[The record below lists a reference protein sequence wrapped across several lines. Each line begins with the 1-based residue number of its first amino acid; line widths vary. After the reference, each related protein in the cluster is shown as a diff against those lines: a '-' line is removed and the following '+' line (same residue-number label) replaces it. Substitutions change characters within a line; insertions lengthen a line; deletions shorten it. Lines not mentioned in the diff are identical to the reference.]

1 MKKFLG
7 LLALGLTIVSTN
19 LIGAEVTILHT
30 NDLHAHVE
38 PFLFRGLDAN
48 RKVGGFA
55 NITTYV
61 KSVKE
66 QEKGKREVLFLDA
79 GDYFTGPYISSL
91 TEGEAVIDIMNTMGF
106 DAATIGNH
114 EFDHGWENGREK
126 LKQATFPLLLG
137 NVYEDKTDLVVLLV
151 HQGIPARQSSFG
163 GDDVERALK
172 TDIDMAKNIPG
183 IDILVTGHA
192 HQGTPEPIKVNDTLI
207 VSTNGQGSQVGRLD
221 FTYDE
226 KTGKIT
232 KYNGKL
238 VTIYDDEI
246 TPDTKTQESIDKW
259 KNKID
264 GITSKVIGKTDKT
277 LTRSYGTESLLGNL
291 FADSLMEAGKEFGSQ
306 FAVTNSGGIRND
318 IESGE
323 ITFGSIM
330 SAAPF
335 PNELTVLDLTGA
347 QVETMFEHAAGLT
360 NGVLQVSS
368 EIRMTYDPEKEVGK
382 RITKLTVNGENI
394 DKNKKY
400 RVATNDFLAN
410 GGDGFSSFLEGTNRV
425 GKGGYMVYSAMID
438 YISKRGTVSPKLE
451 ERVITVK

>member
-7 LLALGLTIVSTN
+7 LLALGL
-19 LIGAEVTILHT
+19 TILHT

-48 RKVGGFA
+48 RKVGRFA

-151 HQGIPARQSSFG
+151 HQ
-163 GDDVERALK
+163 V
-172 TDIDMAKNIPG
+172 
-183 IDILVTGHA
+183 
-192 HQGTPEPIKVNDTLI
+192 TPEPIKANDTLI
-207 VSTNGQGSQVGRLD
+207 VSTNGQISQVERLD
-221 FTYDE
+221 SSYNE

-232 KYNGKL
+232 
-238 VTIYDDEI
+238 
-246 TPDTKTQESIDKW
+246 
-259 KNKID
+259 
-264 GITSKVIGKTDKT
+264 
-277 LTRSYGTESLLGNL
+277 
-291 FADSLMEAGKEFGSQ
+291 
-306 FAVTNSGGIRND
+306 
-318 IESGE
+318 
-323 ITFGSIM
+323 FGSII

-335 PNELTVLDLTGA
+335 LNELTVLDLTGA
-347 QVETMFEHAAGLT
+347 RVETMFEHTAGLT
-360 NGVLQVSS
+360 NRVLQVSS
-368 EIRMTYDPEKEVGK
+368 EIIMTYDPEKEVGK
-382 RITKLTVNGENI
+382 RIT
-394 DKNKKY
+394 
-400 RVATNDFLAN
+400 
-410 GGDGFSSFLEGTNRV
+410 
-425 GKGGYMVYSAMID
+425 
-438 YISKRGTVSPKLE
+438 
-451 ERVITVK
+451 